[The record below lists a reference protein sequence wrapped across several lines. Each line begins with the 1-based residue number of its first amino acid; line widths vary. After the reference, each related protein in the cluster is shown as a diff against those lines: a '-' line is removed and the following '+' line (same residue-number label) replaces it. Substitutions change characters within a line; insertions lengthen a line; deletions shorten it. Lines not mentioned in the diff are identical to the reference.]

1 MIPVSQKLRLQTA
14 LNALPFP
21 QMTPLIWDISNIAVS
36 DTALA
41 MSTDV
46 WEGQPIRRKLDK
58 STGEMN

>member
-1 MIPVSQKLRLQTA
+1 MIHVSQKLRLQTA

-21 QMTPLIWDISNIAVS
+21 QMMPLIWFISNIAVS

-46 WEGQPIRRKLDK
+46 WEVQPIRRKLDK
-58 STGEMN
+58 STGEMS